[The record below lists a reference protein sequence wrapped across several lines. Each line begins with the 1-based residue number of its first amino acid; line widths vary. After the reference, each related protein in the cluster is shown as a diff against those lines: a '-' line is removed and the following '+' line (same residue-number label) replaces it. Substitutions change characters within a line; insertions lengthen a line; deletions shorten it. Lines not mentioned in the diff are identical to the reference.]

1 MIFGISV
8 IVIFGFWL
16 KKLTK
21 KYEDLTIG
29 EILSMVIVHE
39 SETVFMFVT
48 IFINLSEAIL
58 AASIT
63 PTGETPPNP
72 LSRFLSHT
80 LISSG
85 AIAAGIALF
94 RTVSGIFKPDMSAGQ
109 RVVKAVLALTLTIAA
124 LGIPYLNMRIIAN
137 GLHESLQ
144 LQLFVISINPFIST
158 DTLIKTYIYYHLPA
172 TYDPWDGMSYVM
184 CTTVSLT
191 GVHLLMVLI
200 EGLHV
205 LDSSNVTRTKI
216 VFGDR
221 KKESVNKKEAKKEN
235 KEENDYEEKGEKRHN
250 AKIETNIELCLKFL
264 NYSGDKLNN
273 IKNTALGKLTQI
285 DNTRTRA
292 QLASRLANIVT
303 EIATIKSIGSADEKK
318 KRKEKIEHNIIELFK
333 GNPRETDGNKVGFGI
348 DVKKN

>member
-94 RTVSGIFKPDMSAGQ
+94 RTVS
-109 RVVKAVLALTLTIAA
+109 
-124 LGIPYLNMRIIAN
+124 
-137 GLHESLQ
+137 
-144 LQLFVISINPFIST
+144 
-158 DTLIKTYIYYHLPA
+158 
-172 TYDPWDGMSYVM
+172 
-184 CTTVSLT
+184 
-191 GVHLLMVLI
+191 
-200 EGLHV
+200 
-205 LDSSNVTRTKI
+205 
-216 VFGDR
+216 
-221 KKESVNKKEAKKEN
+221 
-235 KEENDYEEKGEKRHN
+235 
-250 AKIETNIELCLKFL
+250 
-264 NYSGDKLNN
+264 
-273 IKNTALGKLTQI
+273 
-285 DNTRTRA
+285 
-292 QLASRLANIVT
+292 
-303 EIATIKSIGSADEKK
+303 
-318 KRKEKIEHNIIELFK
+318 
-333 GNPRETDGNKVGFGI
+333 
-348 DVKKN
+348 